1 MPPKVAGYHGSELS
15 PQTIQSEGL
24 DDESGQVGSKLATT
38 AQSLRQIA
46 GHEIGEQL
54 WPGAIKRCCISRTR
68 YLNAAAMSDQS
79 GRLSNAVAKPVG
91 YIYIYIYQGVYNSTN
106 LRLCCV

>member
-24 DDESGQVGSKLATT
+24 DDESGQVGSKLAAT

-91 YIYIYIYQGVYNSTN
+91 YIYIYIPGG
-106 LRLCCV
+106 L